1 MNKHELKL
9 IEFLNGK
16 FPEKSIDL
24 IYEELKANLDKNVIV
39 TAP

>member
-24 IYEELKANLDKNVIV
+24 TYEELKASINRNVIL
-39 TAP
+39 TSP